1 MGNVV
6 LTPGVHTFALTYP
19 HSDLTPGSGE
29 KEYTYLTA
37 IALAA
42 EQSGERTH
50 NRRPGAGDAAVRTS
64 ARLARA
70 RLGRLSAPSCEDPPM
85 LQRVLALPETADLD
99 VDGANRL
106 EVHAAVLRRK
116 PMLAAVFREC
126 HELMLEADRRTFGD
140 TPGLRVELGA
150 GVAPISGT
158 FPEVLATDV
167 VPGPGLDR
175 VLDAQDM
182 DLPDGSVRA
191 LYGQNCFH
199 HLPDPLRFLT
209 EAERVVAPGGGVV
222 LIEPYYGPVASVVF
236 KRLFASEE
244 FDKAMPGW
252 TSQASGPMQGANQ
265 ALSYIVFVRD
275 RALFER
281 ELPSLE
287 LTETFPLTNYVR
299 YLLSGGLNFRQL
311 VPSFTEPA
319 LRALE
324 SALRPA
330 RRRSRA
336 APHGRAAP
344 ARVTGSGEPA
354 GRRWDGHQARRPGPP
369 TASSGPQHPP
379 TSPRR

>member
-1 MGNVV
+1 
-6 LTPGVHTFALTYP
+6 
-19 HSDLTPGSGE
+19 
-29 KEYTYLTA
+29 
-37 IALAA
+37 
-42 EQSGERTH
+42 
-50 NRRPGAGDAAVRTS
+50 
-64 ARLARA
+64 
-70 RLGRLSAPSCEDPPM
+70 M

-106 EVHAAVLRRK
+106 AVHAAVLRGK

-126 HELMLEADRRTFGD
+126 HELMLAADRRAFGD

-175 VLDAQDM
+175 VIDAQDM

-252 TSQASGPMQGANQ
+252 RSEASGPMQGANQ

-275 RALFER
+275 RARFER
-281 ELPSLE
+281 ELPNLE
-287 LTETFPLTNYVR
+287 LVETFPLGNYVR

-311 VPSFTEPA
+311 VPGFTEPA

-324 SALRPA
+324 STLRPLRNVLA
-330 RRRSRA
+330 LHHMVVLRRRA
-336 APHGRAAP
+336 
-344 ARVTGSGEPA
+344 
-354 GRRWDGHQARRPGPP
+354 
-369 TASSGPQHPP
+369 
-379 TSPRR
+379 

>member
-1 MGNVV
+1 M
-6 LTPGVHTFALTYP
+6 PG
-19 HSDLTPGSGE
+19 
-29 KEYTYLTA
+29 
-37 IALAA
+37 
-42 EQSGERTH
+42 
-50 NRRPGAGDAAVRTS
+50 
-64 ARLARA
+64 
-70 RLGRLSAPSCEDPPM
+70 M

-106 EVHAAVLRRK
+106 EVHAAVLARK

-126 HELMLEADRRTFGD
+126 HELMLGLDRRWFGD

-150 GVAPISGT
+150 GVAPIAGT

-167 VPGPGLDR
+167 VPSPGLDR

-199 HLPDPLRFLT
+199 HLPDPLRFLR

-244 FDKAMPGW
+244 FDKGMPGW
-252 TSQASGPMQGANQ
+252 HSQASGPMQGANQ

-275 RALFER
+275 RPRFER
-281 ELPSLE
+281 EVGKLE
-287 LTETFPLTNYVR
+287 LVETFPLGNYLR

-311 VPSFTEPA
+311 VPGFTEPA

-330 RRRSRA
+330 RRALALHHIVVLRRRS
-336 APHGRAAP
+336 
-344 ARVTGSGEPA
+344 
-354 GRRWDGHQARRPGPP
+354 
-369 TASSGPQHPP
+369 
-379 TSPRR
+379 

>member
-1 MGNVV
+1 
-6 LTPGVHTFALTYP
+6 
-19 HSDLTPGSGE
+19 
-29 KEYTYLTA
+29 
-37 IALAA
+37 
-42 EQSGERTH
+42 
-50 NRRPGAGDAAVRTS
+50 
-64 ARLARA
+64 
-70 RLGRLSAPSCEDPPM
+70 M

-126 HELMLEADRRTFGD
+126 HELMLGRRSAHWFGD

-175 VLDAQDM
+175 VIDAQDI

-236 KRLFASEE
+236 KRLFAHEE

-275 RALFER
+275 RPRFER
-281 ELPSLE
+281 ELPNLE

-299 YLLSGGLNFRQL
+299 YLLLGRAELPSAGAGLHRARPPRARVGAASGPG
-311 VPSFTEPA
+311 
-319 LRALE
+319 
-324 SALRPA
+324 
-330 RRRSRA
+330 RSRA

-344 ARVTGSGEPA
+344 ACVTGSGEPA
-354 GRRWDGHQARRPGPP
+354 GRRWGGHQARRPGPP
-369 TASSGPQHPP
+369 TAGSGPQHPP